1 MNVIAMHET
10 WLILN
15 WPYTLRV
22 VTVGTMVVGF
32 ISGFLGTF
40 IVLRK
45 QALVGDALSHAA
57 LPGVVIAFML
67 TQIREL
73 PILLIGAAVASVVA
87 MLLLNAIKRRTRV
100 KFDAG
105 MALIL
110 SGFFGLGQVL
120 ISHLQKTGS
129 ASQAGLSTFIF
140 GQAASMV
147 RADVVLI
154 ILVSLFVFLLL
165 MLFWKELKLYIFDEP
180 FYRSVGLSERVA
192 SGLLTITVV
201 LVVVIGIRTIGVV
214 LMSALLI
221 APSVAARQ
229 LSNRFLVNATL
240 AGLIGASAGAVGT
253 YVSYVGS
260 TQASLPTGPVVVM
273 LLSGFVL
280 LTMFFS
286 WRRGIVKHRVSV
298 AIYRRQIIKYKR
310 LIHLYE
316 HGPIPADQRHEYE
329 PFISRGTA
337 TVVNNEVLVSEK
349 GKKRVRDLIEGGRQ

>member
-1 MNVIAMHET
+1 MPEL
-10 WLILN
+10 WLVTN

-22 VTVGTMVVGF
+22 VTIGTMFLGF
-32 ISGFLGTF
+32 IAGFLGTF

-57 LPGVVIAFML
+57 LPGVVIAFMV
-67 TQIREL
+67 TQVRDL
-73 PILLIGAAVASVVA
+73 PVLLIGATIASVVA
-87 MLLLNAIKRRTRV
+87 MVLLNAIKRRTTV

-120 ISHLQKTGS
+120 MSHLQKTGG

-140 GQAASMV
+140 GQAANMV

-154 ILVSLFVFLLL
+154 IAVSLVIFLVLV
-165 MLFWKELKLYIFDEP
+165 LFWKELKLYVFDEP
-180 FYRSVGLSERVA
+180 FYRSVGLSERAA

-221 APSVAARQ
+221 APSVASRQ
-229 LSNRFLVNATL
+229 LSNRFMVNALL
-240 AGLIGASAGAVGT
+240 AGVIGAGAGAFGT
-253 YVSYVGS
+253 YLSYVGS
-260 TQASLPTGPVVVM
+260 DRASLPTGPVVVM

-280 LTMFFS
+280 FTMFFS
-286 WRRGIVKHRVSV
+286 WRHGIVKHRVSV
-298 AIYRRQIIKYKR
+298 AYYKRRIIKYKR

-316 HGPIPADQRHEYE
+316 HGPFSADERGQYSQFIDQR
-329 PFISRGTA
+329 FA
-337 TVVNNEVLVSEK
+337 TIKAGQVEMTDK
-349 GKKRVRDLIEGGRQ
+349 GKQKVRDIIEGGRQ